1 MVVTFRS
8 ATLSLA
14 VFLAVLAA
22 AFFHAGWNLLV
33 KLNLDRLLALFL
45 LQVMIGGM
53 AIVMLMIFPWP
64 TRAALPYAVTTGLLH
79 AGYNVFL
86 ARAYQTADLSQIY
99 PIARGTAPLV
109 TLVGATLFAGDRLAP
124 MALLGLFIVVAGIWL
139 IASGGRRKLTLD
151 PSSLGFALGT
161 SLFIGVYTVVDGM
174 GARVSAAPSGY
185 TATVFLFDA
194 LFMTL
199 ATLALRGPGIFRA
212 VVPHWRTGLG
222 AAGLSLAAYW
232 IVLWAMTVAPIAA
245 VAALRETSILFVM
258 VLSALFLK
266 ERITLAR
273 GLGGALVVAG
283 AVALRLA

>member
-1 MVVTFRS
+1 M
-8 ATLSLA
+8 SLT
-14 VFLAVLAA
+14 VFFAVLAA
-22 AFFHAGWNLLV
+22 AFCHAGWNLLV
-33 KLNLDRLLALFL
+33 KMKLDRLLALFL

-53 AIVMLMIFPWP
+53 ALVMLAVFPWP
-64 TRAALPYAVTTGLLH
+64 AAAALPFAVSTGLLH

-109 TLVGATLFAGDRLAP
+109 TLLGASLFAGDRLAP
-124 MALLGLFIVVAGIWL
+124 AALAGLIIVVAGIWL
-139 IASGGRRKLTLD
+139 IASGGKRRLALD
-151 PSSLGFALGT
+151 RNSLFFALGT

-174 GARVSAAPSGY
+174 GARLSHAPSGY

-199 ATLALRGPGIFRA
+199 ATLSLRGPGIFTA
-212 VVPHWRTGLG
+212 VLPHWRSGL
-222 AAGLSLAAYW
+222 AAAALSLAAYW
-232 IVLWAMTVAPIAA
+232 IVLWAMTLAPIAA

-266 ERITLAR
+266 EKITLAR
-273 GLGGALVVAG
+273 GLGGLLVVAG
-283 AVALRLA
+283 AMLLRLA

>member
-1 MVVTFRS
+1 MS
-8 ATLSLA
+8 PA
-14 VFLAVLAA
+14 VFFAVLAA

-33 KLNLDRLLALFL
+33 KLKLDRLLALFL

-53 AIVMLMIFPWP
+53 ALVMLAVFPWP
-64 TRAALPYAVTTGLLH
+64 AAAALPFAVTTGMLH

-86 ARAYQTADLSQIY
+86 ARAYETADLSQIY

-109 TLVGATLFAGDRLAP
+109 TLLGATVFAGDRLSAA
-124 MALLGLFIVVAGIWL
+124 ALFGLFVVVAGIWL
-139 IASGGRRKLTLD
+139 IATGGRRALALD
-151 PSSLGFALGT
+151 GRSLGFALVT

-174 GARVSAAPSGY
+174 GARASGAPSGY

-199 ATLALRGPGIFRA
+199 ATLALRGRGIFAA
-212 VVPHWRTGLG
+212 VVPHWRSGLM
-222 AAGLSLAAYW
+222 AAALSLAAYW
-232 IVLWAMTVAPIAA
+232 IVLWAMTEAPIAA

-266 ERITLAR
+266 ERITPAR

-283 AVALRLA
+283 AMLLRFA